1 MDNSNPIF
9 VDFFGIYGKFNGT
22 PWINCRQKWNVQGF
36 PENSRPGNLLQFAI
50 EHDHRNSGF
59 SQLEHGGS
67 FHSYVAVYLY
77 QRVSSSLLDFENWVY
92 SLVDP
97 KKFPFCNGR
106 SVGRSRSLSL
116 SLFLPPPLSLSL
128 SRLFHFWEFY
138 LNITCDFLRW
148 LFDGLLMFTPKKGV
162 SSCLQRNFLTPVV
175 WLNLGWIAQQI
186 MPSPEDVFSH
196 QSATNWFPADFVGI
210 WLISSWYL
218 RLGTS
223 NSAYYLLIV
232 VDSTPTFFLVPK
244 VVLSAIR
251 YMLKTS
257 VLVKCPQFCS
267 ASNDVAWNNSCQ
279 LRCASQLVSSH
290 EYVNVLGVNI
300 PICKWWNDLRRFFR
314 DVLKR

>member
-106 SVGRSRSLSL
+106 SVGRSRAL

-128 SRLFHFWEFY
+128 VP
-138 LNITCDFLRW
+138 FLRVLFEHHVWFSSVIVWWFTNVYSQKRCFVMSTKEFPHSGCVVEPW
-148 LFDGLLMFTPKKGV
+148 LD
-162 SSCLQRNFLTPVV
+162 SSADY
-175 WLNLGWIAQQI
+175 AQPRRCFQ
-186 MPSPEDVFSH
+186 PSISDELIPSGFCWHLVDI
-196 QSATNWFPADFVGI
+196 Q
-210 WLISSWYL
+210 LISQT
-218 RLGTS
+218 GH
-223 NSAYYLLIV
+223 I
-232 VDSTPTFFLVPK
+232 K
-244 VVLSAIR
+244 
-251 YMLKTS
+251 
-257 VLVKCPQFCS
+257 
-267 ASNDVAWNNSCQ
+267 
-279 LRCASQLVSSH
+279 
-290 EYVNVLGVNI
+290 
-300 PICKWWNDLRRFFR
+300 
-314 DVLKR
+314 